1 MYLYDVNLFILFVLG
16 IFILIWY
23 YYILTNAYHIKIKS
37 LTPCYYTFIFHCL
50 LLAMHLIMTIIEIL
64 ATPDS
69 IFRNSI
75 ACGIYGRTKFVCYAL
90 FTFSIILFSWF
101 KVQLYR
107 SVSNIVND
115 WEFIML
121 KAVIY
126 YGFIDIPLGLALCE
140 SKLEI
145 QGDLKMCL
153 QFDGIILRTLAFAR
167 FLWMTTI
174 FYWMVRIFARSK
186 DLIELIPMFRHQ
198 IDINS
203 RWVPIIFFT
212 TWCLHICI
220 WLTAMI
226 LEYVGISWI
235 QMDFV
240 FTFRNLTAIDLLL
253 NNIIMYKTI
262 YGSNLVREESPDLC
276 YTGGVEMEMHGRT
289 RRVVDLDDLVWVS
302 LPSCHPMKLARVVT
316 EEMNIQDYVVNDPKR
331 IAIFQKHQEASF
343 HYPLCTIRT
352 SNIFR
357 QFMKHHE
364 SEHMTTVTRS
374 RTPHDLEQYLEEI
387 VE

>member
-1 MYLYDVNLFILFVLG
+1 MYLYDANLIILFVLG
-16 IFILIWY
+16 MVILLWY

-50 LLAMHLIMTIIEIL
+50 LLAIHLVMTIIDIL

-69 IFRNSI
+69 IFRNTI
-75 ACGIYGRTKFVCYAL
+75 ACGIYGRTKFVCYNW

-115 WEFIML
+115 WEFIIL
-121 KAVIY
+121 KIVIY
-126 YGFIDIPLGLALCE
+126 YGFIDIALGLALCE
-140 SKLEI
+140 AKLEI
-145 QGDLKMCL
+145 RGDLKRCL
-153 QFDGIILRTLAFAR
+153 QFDGIIQALSFAR
-167 FLWMTTI
+167 FLWLTII

-186 DLIELIPMFRHQ
+186 DVIELIPMLRHQ

-203 RWVPIIFFT
+203 KWVPILFFT
-212 TWCLHICI
+212 TWCLHFCI
-220 WLTAMI
+220 WLTATI
-226 LEYVGISWI
+226 LEYLGISWVK
-235 QMDFV
+235 MDFV

-262 YGSNLVREESPDLC
+262 YGSNLGREESIDLC
-276 YTGGVEMEMHGRT
+276 YTGGVEMEMDGRT
-289 RRVVDLDDLVWVS
+289 PRVVDLDDLVWVS
-302 LPSCHPMKLARVVT
+302 LPSCHPMKFARVVT
-316 EEMNIQDYVVNDPKR
+316 EEMHIQDYVVNDPKR

-343 HYPLCTIRT
+343 YYPSCIRT

-357 QFMKHHE
+357 QFIKHHE
-364 SEHMTTVTRS
+364 REHMKTVTRS
-374 RTPHDLEQYLEEI
+374 RTPQDLEQYLEEI